1 MTDPLSALDQSRR
14 ASRWA
19 DVAPAWRSPK
29 RIPALLDVIK
39 RSRPARTFLRF
50 LGQQGPLLCAG
61 IAYMSLFSLTAA
73 ITVGWTAFT
82 AVLGDHEQLRSSVID
97 AVNDMLPGLFISPA
111 SPHGL
116 VDPDTL
122 VSESSG
128 LAAGIIAA
136 GIALFTATSVVKSLA
151 RALRAMFGI
160 GNLQEKPGTV
170 LAQRIIGLVT
180 LFVGVLSIA
189 VLTSLGTLFHQTVTD
204 WLGESSSTYL
214 RPLYRLTTI
223 LMPLVVE
230 FFVFVS
236 LVRYVAGILPPLWD
250 LMQGGILFAAGSF
263 VLRLLGT
270 SVLAANVSGPILSAA
285 ASLIT
290 LIVWVNLL
298 AWVTLLAAAWTAN
311 PPGPPPGRTADTKI
325 PGRPNY
331 VTLSHPETLKW
342 LPEVMAHL
350 PEDVAAP
357 VTVGNE
363 PSPEHDPKT
372 ATPKSEP
379 DTH

>member
-19 DVAPAWRSPK
+19 DVAAAWRSPK

-82 AVLGDHEQLRSSVID
+82 AVLGDHERLRSSVID

-111 SPHGL
+111 SPPGL

-128 LAAGIIAA
+128 IAAGIIAA

-160 GNLQEKPGTV
+160 GNLQEKPGTILV
-170 LAQRIIGLVT
+170 QRIIGLVT

-223 LMPLVVE
+223 LVPLVVE
-230 FFVFVS
+230 FFVFVL
-236 LVRYVAGILPPLWD
+236 LVSYVAGILPPLWD
-250 LMQGGILFAAGSF
+250 LMQGGIIFAAGSF

-298 AWVTLLAAAWTAN
+298 AWVALLAARN
-311 PPGPPPGRTADTKI
+311 PQMATRSDGSPSRGR
-325 PGRPNY
+325 GRAR
-331 VTLSHPETLKW
+331 HRR
-342 LPEVMAHL
+342 
-350 PEDVAAP
+350 
-357 VTVGNE
+357 
-363 PSPEHDPKT
+363 
-372 ATPKSEP
+372 
-379 DTH
+379 